1 MPVFCQKQPYTRRL
15 YPSMIFSIGKSGY
28 RFSRFKSYMRPAY
41 RLLIYGALSAKMMAS
56 VGGNARFRE
65 MRARIAES

>member
-1 MPVFCQKQPYTRRL
+1 
-15 YPSMIFSIGKSGY
+15 MIFSIGKSGY